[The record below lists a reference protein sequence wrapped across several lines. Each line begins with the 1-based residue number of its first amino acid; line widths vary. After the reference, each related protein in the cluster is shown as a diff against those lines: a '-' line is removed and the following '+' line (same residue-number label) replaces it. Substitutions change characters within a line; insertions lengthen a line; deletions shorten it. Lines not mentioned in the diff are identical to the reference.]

1 MSSPTVTYLLL
12 DADYDPVFD
21 PQVELTDAAAVQQ
34 NILTALR
41 LFEGEW
47 WEDLNLGLPLFQSI
61 LGALGSQRGQAAINT
76 AIITRIRQVPYVLN
90 VLKVA
95 SAFVNGVF
103 SFTATVQ
110 TSFGVVVVSTA
121 PASSASLG

>member
-1 MSSPTVTYLLL
+1 MSSSTVTYLLL

-21 PQVELTDAAAVQQ
+21 PQVSLTDVAAVQQ

-76 AIITRIRQVPYVLN
+76 AIIARIRQVPYVLN

-110 TSFGVVVVSTA
+110 TSFGTVVVSTA
-121 PASSASLG
+121 PASSASLT